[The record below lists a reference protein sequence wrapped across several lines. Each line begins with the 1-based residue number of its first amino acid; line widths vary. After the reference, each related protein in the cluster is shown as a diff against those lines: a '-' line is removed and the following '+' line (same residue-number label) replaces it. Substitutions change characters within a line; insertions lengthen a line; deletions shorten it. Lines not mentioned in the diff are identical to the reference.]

1 MDNLR
6 VKETISFLKNRLK
19 VHCPNE
25 DFSNMK
31 PETDLSS
38 FDIDSIILMTL
49 LSEVEGEFSFKI
61 SLDKLEKNNFKI
73 TPLILT
79 P

>member
-1 MDNLR
+1 MDNLK
-6 VKETISFLKNRLK
+6 VEETIRFLKSRLE

-25 DFSNMK
+25 DFSNLQ
-31 PETDLSS
+31 PDTDLS
-38 FDIDSIILMTL
+38 FFNIDSIIIMTL
-49 LSEVEGEFSFKI
+49 LSEVEQEFSFKI
-61 SLDKLEKNNFKI
+61 SLDKLEKNKFKI

>member
-6 VKETISFLKNRLK
+6 VKETISFLKKRLK
-19 VHCPNE
+19 IHCPHE
-25 DFSNMK
+25 DFSNMQ
-31 PETDLSS
+31 PETDLSI

-49 LSEVEGEFSFKI
+49 LSEVEEEFSFKI

>member
-1 MDNLR
+1 MDN
-6 VKETISFLKNRLK
+6 VKVEDIISFLKSRLK
-19 VHCPNE
+19 IHCAHE
-25 DFSNMK
+25 DFSNLQ
-31 PETDLSS
+31 PESDLST

-49 LSEVEGEFSFKI
+49 LAELESEFSFKI
-61 SLDKLEKNNFKI
+61 SLDKLEQNEFKI